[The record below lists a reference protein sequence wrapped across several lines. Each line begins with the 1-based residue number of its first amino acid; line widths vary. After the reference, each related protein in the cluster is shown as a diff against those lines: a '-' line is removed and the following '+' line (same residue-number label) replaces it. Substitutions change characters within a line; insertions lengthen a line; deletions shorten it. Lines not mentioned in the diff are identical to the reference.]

1 MLRKGKA
8 WLGHRTGALVS
19 TEGCRDCGGEEC
31 SRPCQLCENHL
42 GIELRTCLICAAAV
56 RKNLHRVTRLYRAL
70 PAFVPK
76 LAVQRLDQRRGSNEP
91 SLPGG
96 DHLVFLADGS
106 DAGNR
111 RRAFLAGLDESWDQ
125 DDRLSDPL
133 SVAYFLASWED
144 EFRRQRREP
153 AASDRATV
161 ATAATYLQHRHD
173 WAAQHHPE
181 FPVYADQL
189 DRLRKHLER
198 ITYTSDAPEPVN
210 AYCTVPGCGQRL
222 LRKLNEETGF
232 DDNAYC
238 PSRTCRRVY
247 EPRELAFA
255 YRAWMEERVAEREAS

>member
-1 MLRKGKA
+1 MP
-8 WLGHRTGALVS
+8 HDS
-19 TEGCRDCGGEEC
+19 CRDCGDEPC
-31 SRPCQLCENHL
+31 TRPCQICGEHL

-56 RKNLHRVTRLYRAL
+56 RKQLHRVERLYRAL
-70 PAFVPK
+70 PAFVPR
-76 LAVQRLDQRRGSNEP
+76 LAVQQLDRRRGSNEP
-91 SLPGG
+91 ALPGG

-106 DAGNR
+106 NAR
-111 RRAFLAGLDESWDQ
+111 ERLRAFLRGQDEAFDQ
-125 DDRLSDPL
+125 DDRLSDPA

-144 EFRRQRREP
+144 DFRRQRHEP

-161 ATAATYLQHRHD
+161 ATAATYLHCWHD

-181 FPVYADQL
+181 FPSYADEL

-198 ITYTSDAPEPVN
+198 ITYTSDNPEPVN
-210 AYCTVPGCGQRL
+210 AYCTVPTCNQRL
-222 LRKLNEETGF
+222 FRKLTDQGF

-238 PSRTCRRVY
+238 PKCRRVY